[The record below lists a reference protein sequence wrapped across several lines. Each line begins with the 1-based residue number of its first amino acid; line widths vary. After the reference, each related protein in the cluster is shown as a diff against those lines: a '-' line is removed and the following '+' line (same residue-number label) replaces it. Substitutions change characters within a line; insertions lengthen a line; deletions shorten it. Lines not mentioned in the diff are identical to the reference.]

1 MPGTPGNSRL
11 RGGGFSSGAAGRVRN
26 TGRVAPKLAFSLL
39 CENPRRRTGLTT
51 FFHGFIAEALW
62 QFPDVRW
69 LLFAGPEPSWDSNDP
84 RVEGVREAY
93 TERLAAQQ
101 DGLAAICRAA
111 GWGFSLHRTDHPP
124 EAALLGLYTA
134 LAPEAG
140 RR

>member
-1 MPGTPGNSRL
+1 MRFEGMR
-11 RGGGFSSGAAGRVRN
+11 REGA
-26 TGRVAPKLAFSLL
+26 TLIS
-39 CENPRRRTGLTT
+39 
-51 FFHGFIAEALW
+51 
-62 QFPDVRW
+62 
-69 LLFAGPEPSWDSNDP
+69 